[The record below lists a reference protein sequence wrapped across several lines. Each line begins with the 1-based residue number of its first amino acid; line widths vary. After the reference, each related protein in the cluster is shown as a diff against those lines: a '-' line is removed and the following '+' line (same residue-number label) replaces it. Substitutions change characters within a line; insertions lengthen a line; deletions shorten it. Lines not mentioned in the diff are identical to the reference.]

1 MVDYK
6 VVERDDL
13 QEYEVAS
20 VSNRAEMVHRR
31 SQRGKLILGI
41 AQRFMIRTSILK
53 VSPFFSIF
61 MMMEKREAKG
71 IFLFSFLHRCVFAS
85 VVGGF

>member
-31 SQRGKLILGI
+31 SQRGKLILGS

-53 VSPFFSIF
+53 FHLFSIF
-61 MMMEKREAKG
+61 MGDGKREAKG
-71 IFLFSFLHRCVFAS
+71 ISLFFSS
-85 VVGGF
+85 